1 MDNPHAKKLLSLDF
15 GSFLLSFG
23 VCWSI
28 FAFSTIL
35 IGLEYAVVGILF
47 GLTIGIFGSILFDS
61 GLFVA
66 MYQTG
71 ICLFLFNGLIL
82 ININKIDIL
91 KEILGNYTRL
101 SIILTV
107 ISLLFIFIGYP
118 LRSFSKYT
126 ATNNKPETYQY
137 IKDVNSKWDILVT
150 CYLGDDVFKDYI
162 VCENFI
168 GSEKNAYEKA
178 KEIAYE
184 KFNRNSIR
192 HVHVILKYTNDENK
206 KYWLPTEEL
215 YMQYSAVRNERPSW
229 TEICPGCITKY

>member
-1 MDNPHAKKLLSLDF
+1 MKKISKVILLQIVLTCIYFIFEALIMDNPHAKKLLSLDF

-35 IGLEYAVVGILF
+35 IGLEYAVVGIIF

-137 IKDVNSKWDILVT
+137 KLIQF
-150 CYLGDDVFKDYI
+150 YP
-162 VCENFI
+162 
-168 GSEKNAYEKA
+168 
-178 KEIAYE
+178 KE
-184 KFNRNSIR
+184 
-192 HVHVILKYTNDENK
+192 TQK
-206 KYWLPTEEL
+206 KLQT
-215 YMQYSAVRNERPSW
+215 
-229 TEICPGCITKY
+229 